1 MTLANWRD
9 LAVILLVIEAFFM
22 SLIPGVIL
30 FFAVRGMLWIIRK
43 LRAVSPTVQGYFR
56 TAATVSEQASQRVAA
71 PFIAT
76 DAKMAQ
82 VRRWRQTSISLLQ
95 SRKEAAT

>member
-43 LRAVSPTVQGYFR
+43 LRAISPTVQSYFR
-56 TAATVSEQASQRVAA
+56 KAATISEQASQRVAA

-76 DAKMAQ
+76 SAAVAQ
-82 VRRWRQTSISLLQ
+82 AQRWRESSMTLLKT
-95 SRKEAAT
+95 RKEVST